1 VSATATVESTTAAVV
16 APSDIASA
24 SAFESAAAFV
34 STAYIPAALISAITI
49 SARSIS
55 VSTAIAP
62 RMSVVAAIVAAVIPR
77 AGTDE
82 YAINEPFRTV
92 IAIGSAGV
100 RIIVVIAVCAS
111 WWSVRGDCVSI
122 CWTYA
127 DTERNLCV

>member
-1 VSATATVESTTAAVV
+1 VESTTAAVV

-77 AGTDE
+77 AGADE
-82 YAINEPFRTV
+82 YAINEPFR
-92 IAIGSAGV
+92 AIVAVWCAGV
-100 RIIVVIAVCAS
+100 WVVIVVAICAS
-111 WWSVRGDCVSI
+111 GWSVRGDCVSI